1 MMHSRSRNKVR
12 KVCALLAAT
21 LILPALAYAGHENN
35 RDFDRADHLGCDNHQ
50 HHGDVRVPLVPQVN
64 AGIVLISFV
73 GPVLALSSLQLLRA
87 KGAQKKGCKNT
98 CEESLKFIARSAK
111 VPEQHEDGCFDFT
124 SETGWKV
131 TVFYKRGHFCYV
143 DCFTAPDG
151 QRFEID
157 GSNPVLW
164 WAWRALQ

>member
-1 MMHSRSRNKVR
+1 MMYSRSRNKVR
-12 KVCALLAAT
+12 NVVALVAAS
-21 LILPALAYAGHENN
+21 LILPALAYARHENDK
-35 RDFDRADHLGCDNHQ
+35 DFDRGNHWRGDNHQ
-50 HHGDVRVPLVPQVN
+50 QYGDGCVPFAAEANGGNVLMPLVGV
-64 AGIVLISFV
+64 
-73 GPVLALSSLQLLRA
+73 VLALSSLQLLRA

-98 CEESLKFIARSAK
+98 SEDSLKFIAHSAK
-111 VPEQHEDGCFDFT
+111 IPEQHEDGCFDFT

-164 WAWRALQ
+164 WEWRVLQ